1 MGVGDSDKKMCTTY
15 LISDILSH
23 EWMFHVHLMTLY
35 TSTQL
40 MSVRDIDKTI

>member
-1 MGVGDSDKKMCTTY
+1 MGVGDSDKKY
-15 LISDILSH
+15 VLPIYESY
-23 EWMFHVHLMTLY
+23 EWMFHVLLMTLY